1 MRIHPERVGD
11 GLFYAIVFVVFVMPL
26 LRLAAMAFTPSEGQ
40 VSILANFA
48 AVAADERTAPAVANT
63 LLVAVG
69 SCAIAT
75 LLGTVLAFIVAYLD
89 VPAKRAI
96 ELLTLMPFIV
106 PSYIVSMGWGA
117 LLGPTGELNRVLSG
131 AGLPQLNVYSLGGIV
146 FVLGICSVPVVY
158 LNVIST
164 LRKVP
169 RDQEWAARAAGCS
182 IARTMVVVNLAE
194 CAPAIVAGAVLSFL
208 SAIDNFAV
216 PAFLGI
222 SSNVPVLSTLI
233 YQEAIGFGP
242 GSFNI
247 AAALSVVLA
256 LLALVT
262 IAVQRLILRRAA
274 QLEGGTEDREP
285 RIACSFWTRPVIA
298 AVVLAILV
306 ALNVVPVLT
315 MVLSAFRKVD
325 GVAIGPDNL
334 TTDNF
339 AFVLSN
345 SGVRQAAANSLFLA
359 VAACVICIA
368 VGMFTAYG
376 AQRRGARG
384 MRLVEAAAS
393 LTYSLPGIVLAL
405 AMIFRWSG
413 VPGVYGT
420 MNILLISYV
429 MRYLLLEV
437 KGSATALN
445 AVDASVEEAARV
457 AGAGPVRRWM
467 RIMAPLLAGPV
478 LSNAFLIFVL
488 SSTELT
494 LSSLLAGAGTR
505 TIGLAIFSFQQAGD
519 YDLAAAFSTCIVV
532 VVLAGYALLQVAGHI
547 RKGAVGPARLG
558 VNGTDGKTGDG
569 NASNR

>member
-1 MRIHPERVGD
+1 MRIHLDRVGH
-11 GLFYAIVFVVFVMPL
+11 GVFYAVVFVVFLMPL
-26 LRLAAMAFTPSEGQ
+26 LRLAAMAFTPSGEQ
-40 VSILANFA
+40 VSALANFSA
-48 AVAADERTAPAVANT
+48 LAADGRTMPAITNT
-63 LLVAVG
+63 LVIAAG

-75 LLGTVLAFIVAYLD
+75 LLGTALAFVVAYLD

-96 ELLTLMPFIV
+96 ELLALMPFIV

-117 LLGPTGELNRVLSG
+117 LLGPTGELNRALAG

-146 FVLGICSVPVVY
+146 FVLGVCSVPVVY

-182 IARTMVVVNLAE
+182 VARTMVCVNLAE

-242 GSFNI
+242 GSFNV
-247 AAALSVVLA
+247 AAALSLVLA
-256 LLALVT
+256 LLALAT
-262 IAVQRLILRRAA
+262 IGVQRLILRRAS
-274 QLEGGTEDREP
+274 QMESGVEDHSP
-285 RIACSFWTRPVIA
+285 RIVCSRRMRMLVAT
-298 AVVLAILV
+298 VVLAALA

-315 MVLSAFRKVD
+315 MVMSAFRKVD
-325 GVAIGPDNL
+325 GVALGPGNL
-334 TTDNF
+334 TADNF

-345 SGVRQAAANSLFLA
+345 AGVRQAVGNSLFLA
-359 VAACVICIA
+359 AAACVACIA

-376 AQRRGARG
+376 AERRGARG
-384 MRLVEAAAS
+384 MHFVEGAAS

-405 AMIFRWSG
+405 AMIFQWSG

-420 MNILLISYV
+420 MNILLIAYV

-437 KGSATALN
+437 KGCATALRT
-445 AVDASVEEAARV
+445 VDASVEEAARV
-457 AGAGPVRRWM
+457 AGAGPLRRWV
-467 RIMAPLLAGPV
+467 RILAPLLVGPV

-519 YDLAAAFSTCIVV
+519 YDLAAAFSTCIVGA
-532 VVLAGYALLQVAGHI
+532 VLIGYAALQLAGHI
-547 RKGAVGPARLG
+547 GKGAVRASSLA
-558 VNGTDGKTGDG
+558 VDGKAGDSD
-569 NASNR
+569 ASNR